1 MPKTNPIGSAPPT
14 KSRPSA
20 PAVPTGTV
28 ESQNAI
34 RSRRSEAVSPER
46 IHSAGPHPSVMPLE
60 MPLVLAQPRILESR
74 LADETITERL
84 KVM

>member
-1 MPKTNPIGSAPPT
+1 
-14 KSRPSA
+14 
-20 PAVPTGTV
+20 
-28 ESQNAI
+28 
-34 RSRRSEAVSPER
+34 
-46 IHSAGPHPSVMPLE
+46 MPLE